1 MSRFSPAVLRRGTF
15 DFHLTTQGN
24 LDYIE
29 WTGGEVSRALLCLP
43 EKPTRPLAHTVF
55 NVGRLLYE
63 VHACEDGRTFRIV
76 SRHVHE
82 TEAWAAMMTIAHAAC
97 GSEAHFIRDAG
108 SMTVVGDE
116 MAEDRH
122 NGRLIASLPHGYGII
137 ADKDSMPWFGR
148 PGKPLY
154 VLRARDASCIQLCLS
169 DPEGKPRSMDEPL
182 ASFEGPNKEE
192 AALASLFTYPYEEVR
207 LSGHQQAELF
217 HRKQHGLLAM
227 RQAGG
232 LLYLGSETG

>member
-15 DFHLTTQGN
+15 DFHLTAQGN

-43 EKPTRPLAHTVF
+43 EKPTRPIAHIVF
-55 NVGRLLYE
+55 NLGRLLYE
-63 VHACEDGRTFRIV
+63 VHACEDGRTFRIA

-97 GSEAHFIRDAG
+97 GNEAHFIAD
-108 SMTVVGDE
+108 
-116 MAEDRH
+116 DRH
-122 NGRLIASLPHGYGII
+122 GSSVTDEKAEERRNGRLVASLPHGYGII
-137 ADKDSMPWFGR
+137 ADKDNMPWFGR
-148 PGKPLY
+148 PGRPLY
-154 VLRARDASCIQLCLS
+154 VLRASDASCIQLCLS
-169 DPEGKPRSMDEPL
+169 DSEGKPRLMDEPL

-192 AALASLFTYPYEEVR
+192 AALASLFTYPYAEVR
-207 LSGHQQAELF
+207 LSGHQHAELF
-217 HRKQHGLLAM
+217 HRKLRGLLAM

-232 LLYLGSETG
+232 LMYLGNETG